1 MFGETKAKMMFET
14 MTNVNLEIDSQ
25 IKVFMSKLKELA
37 FEINDTE
44 QELREKIHILKQK
57 VEKLNLENKTLKEI
71 GN

>member
-1 MFGETKAKMMFET
+1 
-14 MTNVNLEIDSQ
+14 
-25 IKVFMSKLKELA
+25 MSKLKELA

-71 GN
+71 DNQGGFEKLENMIQSISSVMLSSLKTS